1 MKKLISLL
9 LALMMALSLTAGA
22 FAEETTG
29 VDEILEGLTE
39 EQKTEL
45 LTKLLTEA
53 LSGLNEE
60 EGTEDRAAEAPAY
73 GSFAEHL
80 QAYADSINLEENDLQ
95 LDVAAMGQAYTAVV
109 GNVEG
114 GFFAKLLSGGA
125 LMGLLQA
132 DNDGLYLSDGS
143 TTYGVKP
150 EEVRKLLEKFSGQST
165 SLKDLGLTSEQVM
178 EDMAQVMVW
187 GNKLAEKVMP
197 AFSVVQVSETERKVT
212 VDSAAFAEAYVAGID
227 ELLADEAFAK
237 MFDRYYGI
245 LAKVA
250 QSSGQE
256 LPPLTADTIKDT
268 WETLKPQIAAV
279 LAQTEM
285 ELTLRS
291 DEQENAYQFVCAI
304 PADVDDKAVITS
316 EGVLAA
322 NFTYGSAVCSV
333 TSAKNPD
340 EKLVDA
346 SANFAM
352 VENGVDISERISV
365 QGQTFEANAAYRI
378 DTEDSTVHVDQT
390 LTLNGEPL
398 ADVQGWVNWSN
409 FTFEIAEKIQMGVL
423 TGDPDDVFV
432 ANITFDG
439 TVLNF
444 AATMGEQTVGASFW
458 GEEVDVN
465 NWVLHANIEQDGQ
478 SQAVDVKVSIV
489 PMDPETASEPE
500 VLAVSVVIPGETEM
514 TMGQLTVGT
523 VAKSGSAIDPSTVN
537 WLDAD
542 TLQAMLQMMLPQ
554 QMTEPYVEKAPAVEE
569 APAAEEEA
577 PAAEEEVPAEAEA
590 PAAEEEAPAAEEAP
604 VAEEAPAA
612 VEEAPAEEEAP
623 ATEGE
628 ASAA

>member
-73 GSFAEHL
+73 GSFVEHL
-80 QAYADSINLEENDLQ
+80 QAYANSLNLEENDLQ

-227 ELLADEAFAK
+227 ELLADEAFVK
-237 MFDRYYGI
+237 MFDRYYGVI
-245 LAKVA
+245 AKVA
-250 QSSGQE
+250 QTSGQE
-256 LPPLTADTIKDT
+256 LPPLTADAIRDA
-268 WETLKPQIAAV
+268 WEAMKPQIAAV

-291 DEQENAYQFVCAI
+291 D
-304 PADVDDKAVITS
+304 
-316 EGVLAA
+316 
-322 NFTYGSAVCSV
+322 
-333 TSAKNPD
+333 
-340 EKLVDA
+340 
-346 SANFAM
+346 
-352 VENGVDISERISV
+352 
-365 QGQTFEANAAYRI
+365 
-378 DTEDSTVHVDQT
+378 
-390 LTLNGEPL
+390 
-398 ADVQGWVNWSN
+398 
-409 FTFEIAEKIQMGVL
+409 
-423 TGDPDDVFV
+423 
-432 ANITFDG
+432 
-439 TVLNF
+439 
-444 AATMGEQTVGASFW
+444 
-458 GEEVDVN
+458 
-465 NWVLHANIEQDGQ
+465 
-478 SQAVDVKVSIV
+478 
-489 PMDPETASEPE
+489 
-500 VLAVSVVIPGETEM
+500 
-514 TMGQLTVGT
+514 
-523 VAKSGSAIDPSTVN
+523 
-537 WLDAD
+537 
-542 TLQAMLQMMLPQ
+542 
-554 QMTEPYVEKAPAVEE
+554 
-569 APAAEEEA
+569 
-577 PAAEEEVPAEAEA
+577 
-590 PAAEEEAPAAEEAP
+590 
-604 VAEEAPAA
+604 
-612 VEEAPAEEEAP
+612 
-623 ATEGE
+623 
-628 ASAA
+628 

>member
-73 GSFAEHL
+73 GSFVEHL
-80 QAYADSINLEENDLQ
+80 QAYANSLNLEENDLQ

-132 DNDGLYLSDGS
+132 DNDGLYVSDGS

-165 SLKDLGLTSEQVM
+165 SMADLGLTSEQVM
-178 EDMAQVMVW
+178 EDMAQVLVW

-237 MFDRYYGI
+237 MFDRYYGVI
-245 LAKVA
+245 AKVA

-268 WETLKPQIAAV
+268 WEALKPQIAAV

-352 VENGVDISERISV
+352 VENGVDINESITV
-365 QGQTFEANAAYRI
+365 QGQTFEANASYRI
-378 DTEDSTVHVDQT
+378 DTEDSTVYVDQT

-398 ADVQGWVNWSN
+398 ADIQGWVNWSN

-514 TMGQLTVGT
+514 TMAQLTVGA
-523 VAKSGSAIDPSTVN
+523 VAKSGSAIDPSTVT

-577 PAAEEEVPAEAEA
+577 PAAEEA
-590 PAAEEEAPAAEEAP
+590 PAVEEAPAAEEAP